1 MASESLNK
9 EIAET
14 SRKGFE
20 SFVKLSAILSLFVV
34 VVLLLMAAFLL

>member
-1 MASESLNK
+1 MASESLNQ

-20 SFVKLSAILSLFVV
+20 SFVKYSSVLSAFVV
-34 VVLLLMAAFLL
+34 IVLLLMAAFLL

>member
-1 MASESLNK
+1 MASESLNQ

-20 SFVKLSAILSLFVV
+20 NFVKWSAILSLLVV
-34 VVLLLMAAFLL
+34 VILLLMAAFLL

>member
-1 MASESLNK
+1 MASESLNQ

-20 SFVKLSAILSLFVV
+20 SFVKGSSIVCGLIIVA
-34 VVLLLMAAFLL
+34 LLLMAAFLI